1 MTNFQTIG
9 LAVAVL
15 LLLATA
21 VAAGGRAINRRAAFA
36 WSVLWLATGI
46 SIARP
51 SLTIVVAHFLGIG
64 RGADLVFYCAILAM
78 FIGFFVTYVRLKRLD
93 RQITILVREA
103 ALSSV
108 HRNDQPPGRSES
120 DQKQELTADGSRPGR
135 GRP

>member
-9 LAVAVL
+9 LTVAGL

-21 VAAGGRAINRRAAFA
+21 AAAGRRAINRRAAFA
-36 WSVLWLATGI
+36 WSILWLATGV

-78 FIGFFVTYVRLKRLD
+78 FIGFFIIYVRLKRLD
-93 RQITILVREA
+93 RQITILVRNA
-103 ALSSV
+103 ALSSAD
-108 HRNDQPPGRSES
+108 HDDQPHLREGAGK
-120 DQKQELTADGSRPGR
+120 DQGVVAG
-135 GRP
+135 